1 MENYVSKLE
10 RLKKVGGT
18 SAQVREQLELCN
30 SELQNILVRQICWYI
45 HYILHEDWSPRN
57 RLDFEKKFGWMACE
71 VHKRLLLG
79 TKTTQIFAMLSAQI
93 SSLFH
98 RLWRENWRTKLPV
111 CRRKWEGSGC
121 GAVGRAV
128 TYDTR
133 GPGFE
138 SSHRQLL
145 FEHLFTVNCL

>member
-98 RLWRENWRTKLPV
+98 RLWREYWRTKLPV
-111 CRRKWEGSGC
+111 CRRKWEGKQCSGAKKH
-121 GAVGRAV
+121 GEQGKGTGLMIWLNVRKDGKNKW
-128 TYDTR
+128 TR
-133 GPGFE
+133 
-138 SSHRQLL
+138 
-145 FEHLFTVNCL
+145 